1 MKTWNWISGFLLLAG
16 ASVWGIWVWQQ
27 PINQPGQPF
36 QWTYGP
42 ARADY
47 TLTLYSDLE
56 CPYCKAF
63 QPIAKHWIDNTEGVN
78 LRWHHLPLDGH
89 GSVAIQEALLA
100 ECNGQVNGNEAFW
113 ITIDAVFALT
123 RSNGQDMEGGL
134 EQLPTWADE
143 AVRECMA
150 RPETLAELQEQIQA
164 AHRAGITATPTSILT
179 DNRTGKSVKL
189 EGLSSSEALDSAVDW
204 LARE

>member
-1 MKTWNWISGFLLLAG
+1 M
-16 ASVWGIWVWQQ
+16 
-27 PINQPGQPF
+27 
-36 QWTYGP
+36 
-42 ARADY
+42 
-47 TLTLYSDLE
+47 
-56 CPYCKAF
+56 
-63 QPIAKHWIDNTEGVN
+63 N
-78 LRWHHLPLDGH
+78 LRWHHLPLEGH
-89 GSVAIQEALLA
+89 GPVAVQEALLA
-100 ECNGQVNGNEAFW
+100 ECNGQVRGNTAFW
-113 ITIDAVFALT
+113 TTVDAVFALT

-134 EQLPTWADE
+134 ERLPAWADQ

-150 RPETLAELQEQIQA
+150 RPEPLAKLQEQIQA